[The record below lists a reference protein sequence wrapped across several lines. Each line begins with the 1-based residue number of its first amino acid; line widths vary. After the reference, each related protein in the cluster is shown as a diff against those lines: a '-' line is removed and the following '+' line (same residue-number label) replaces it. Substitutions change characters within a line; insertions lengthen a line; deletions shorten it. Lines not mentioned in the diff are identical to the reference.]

1 MRYNNNT
8 LYISR
13 RNKNMTVPERLS
25 ALRKCMEEKNIDV
38 YVVPTADFHQSEY
51 VGEHF
56 KARKFI
62 TGFSGSAGTA
72 VITKTEARLW
82 TDGRYFIQAAAQL
95 EGTTVELMKMGEP
108 GVPEMNA
115 YIEEV
120 LKEGETLGFDGRV
133 VSVGEGEGY
142 AAIAGKKN
150 AKVNYQVDLI
160 DEIWEDRPVLSE
172 EPAFNL
178 DVKYAGE
185 TVASKLARIREE
197 MKEAGTNVHVVSTID
212 DICWTLNIRG
222 NDIDFFPLVL
232 SYGIIT
238 MDSFELYIDERK
250 LDDKLKAKLAKDG
263 VNLHPYNDI
272 YEDVKKFGSDV
283 VAMIDPGKL
292 NYALFNNIP
301 ENVKTVEKRNPAIL
315 MKAIKNPVEI
325 ENIRKAQI
333 KDSVAHVRFMK
344 WLKENVGKMRITEMS
359 ASDKLDEFRAEMGKF
374 IRPSFEPI
382 SSFGEHGAIVHYTS
396 SPETDVELKEG
407 QLFLTDTGVGFY
419 EGSTDVTRTYAL
431 GEVPQ
436 IMKDHFTLVAISN
449 LQLGSAK
456 FLEGSTGMILDI
468 LARKPFWDRDLN
480 FNHGTGHGVGYLLN
494 IHEGPAGFRW
504 KYRKGETEVLQEG
517 MVITDEP
524 GIYIEGSHGIRLEN
538 ELLTCK
544 GTLNEYGQFMYF
556 EAITLIPMDL
566 DAINPDIMTQEDK
579 KLLNDYHA
587 KVYEVIAPY
596 LNEEEQEWLKKYTR
610 AI

>member
-1 MRYNNNT
+1 
-8 LYISR
+8 
-13 RNKNMTVPERLS
+13 MTVPERLS

-108 GVPEMNA
+108 DVPELNA

-142 AAIAGKKN
+142 AAIARKKN

-172 EPAFNL
+172 EPAFDL

-185 TVASKLARIREE
+185 NVASKLARIREE

-301 ENVKTVEKRNPAIL
+301 ENVKTVKKRNPAIL

-344 WLKENVGKMRITEMS
+344 WLKENVGKMKITEMS
-359 ASDKLDEFRAEMGKF
+359 ASDKLDEFRAEMGNF

-407 QLFLTDTGVGFY
+407 QLFLTDTGSGFY

-610 AI
+610 AV